1 MKKENDLGKDS
12 VIKLVLRLA
21 IPAML
26 AQFIN
31 VLYGIVDRIYIG
43 NLPEIGDYALS
54 GTGVCAPIATLITSF
69 AFLIGTGG
77 APYFSMSLGEKKSDD
92 AKKILSN
99 SFLMLFIL
107 STIITIIV
115 LIFKKP
121 LLMTF
126 GASEI
131 SYIYAKEYLTYYA
144 LGSIFAIMSLGLN
157 QFIVAQ
163 GFSKVGMK
171 TIVIGAILNIIL
183 DPIFI
188 FGFNLGVKGAAI
200 ATVFSQS
207 ASFFYVIL
215 FLFSK
220 KPEIKISFGNYD
232 FSVIKKIIKLGLS
245 PFIIIATDS
254 LIIIALNSILQ
265 YHGGDE
271 GDYWITIA
279 TIVQSFMQLITMPL
293 LGITGGTQPILSYNY
308 GSKDFD
314 RVKKAQKVI
323 LTLCL
328 IFTSIMFVLSFL
340 ISPIFVQIFTN
351 NAEIIK
357 LSRWGIGVYMIGVIP
372 LSFQYSFVDSL
383 TALGQP
389 KFAIFLS
396 LFRKIGLIFTFTL
409 ILPYL
414 FDVSTSFYAEPI
426 SDILSAITST
436 AVFLIVFPKILEKRR
451 RQKNLDLLE
460 EKN

>member
-188 FGFNLGVKGAAI
+188 FGFNLGVKGVAI

-207 ASFFYVIL
+207 ASFFML
-215 FLFSK
+215 FYF
-220 KPEIKISFGNYD
+220 
-232 FSVIKKIIKLGLS
+232 
-245 PFIIIATDS
+245 
-254 LIIIALNSILQ
+254 
-265 YHGGDE
+265 
-271 GDYWITIA
+271 
-279 TIVQSFMQLITMPL
+279 
-293 LGITGGTQPILSYNY
+293 
-308 GSKDFD
+308 
-314 RVKKAQKVI
+314 
-323 LTLCL
+323 
-328 IFTSIMFVLSFL
+328 
-340 ISPIFVQIFTN
+340 
-351 NAEIIK
+351 
-357 LSRWGIGVYMIGVIP
+357 
-372 LSFQYSFVDSL
+372 
-383 TALGQP
+383 
-389 KFAIFLS
+389 
-396 LFRKIGLIFTFTL
+396 
-409 ILPYL
+409 YL
-414 FDVSTSFYAEPI
+414 V
-426 SDILSAITST
+426 
-436 AVFLIVFPKILEKRR
+436 
-451 RQKNLDLLE
+451 KNLKLKFPLE
-460 EKN
+460 IMIFQ